1 MTPNQALAFKLK
13 TEKLF
18 ESTILEVLNDIARRK
33 SEQIQNGT
41 YSSQLY
47 SSDKVKIFDA
57 LLGLSEL
64 VKSEI
69 FPASTKSEVSDIEA
83 NLNREIT
90 DLANNSASEST
101 DHITDTL
108 EGDIRQAIDSAREEF
123 TASGQT
129 PTDKAMAA
137 AVLAMLIRRL
147 KSRGRTISVFETNR
161 MVEAIRSFKTVASN
175 NAMSRI
181 IDKAKKQLENN
192 NLLGSQE
199 TLSELDAIANY
210 SDADASKITGAAN
223 GENLVKAAVL
233 VALAKK
239 KWRTMGDKFVRET
252 HSRANGQSVAIGA
265 PFSVGGSLLNYPGD
279 TSLGAPIKEVINCRC
294 SVEYYYG

>member
-18 ESTILEVLNDIARRK
+18 EAAILNVLNDIARAK
-33 SEQIQNGT
+33 SEQIQSGT

-47 SSDKVKIFDA
+47 SSDKVKIFDV
-57 LLGLSEL
+57 LLSLSEL

-69 FPASTKSEVSDIEA
+69 LPVSVKSEISDIEV

-90 DLANNSASEST
+90 DLANKSASESA
-101 DHITDTL
+101 DHIANTL
-108 EGDIRQAIDSAREEF
+108 EDDIKQAIDAAREEF
-123 TASGQT
+123 AKSGQT

-137 AVLAMLIRRL
+137 AVLAMLIRRF
-147 KSRGRTISVFETNR
+147 KSRGRTISAFETNR

-192 NLLGSQE
+192 NLTGSQE

-210 SDADASKITGAAN
+210 SDADASKITGAVN
-223 GENLVKAAVL
+223 GENLGKATAL

-239 KWRTMGDKFVRET
+239 KWRTMGDRFVRET
-252 HSRANGQSVAIGA
+252 HSLANRQSVAIGS